1 MNARDILFYGDR
13 TLHGTLA
20 RVPPSE
26 WEREGVCGWWSVKN
40 IVAHLVSFELV
51 LVDVLRNQIDGSD
64 MPYLALYRD
73 PGFNDKEVAKRQ
85 DKNAADTLAEYEETH
100 AIVMGLIE
108 KLTPEKLRE
117 VGTIP
122 WYGDAYSLDDLLVYT
137 QYGHK
142 REHSAQV
149 AVFADVVDAEKG

>member
-20 RVPPSE
+20 RVPQSE

-40 IVAHLVSFELV
+40 IVAHLTSFELV

-73 PGFNDKEVAKRQ
+73 PKFNDSQVEQRQ
-85 DKNAADTLAEYEETH
+85 DKTAAKTLAEYDETH
-100 AIVMGLIE
+100 ALTMALIE

-122 WYGDAYSLDDLLVYT
+122 WYGADYSLDDFLVYT

-149 AVFADVVDAEKG
+149 AVFADVVEAERG

>member
-13 TLHGTLA
+13 TLHATLA
-20 RVPPSE
+20 RVPQSE

-40 IVAHLVSFELV
+40 IVAHLASFELV
-51 LVDVLRNQIDGSD
+51 LVDILRNQVDGSD
-64 MPYLALYRD
+64 MPYLELYRD
-73 PGFNDKEVAKRQ
+73 PTFNDKEVAKRQ
-85 DKNAADTLAEYEETH
+85 DTNAAGTLAEYEETH
-100 AIVMGLIE
+100 AVAMALVE
-108 KLTPEKLRE
+108 KLMPEKLRE

-122 WYGDAYSLDDLLVYT
+122 WYGDEYSLDDFLVYN

-149 AVFADVVDAEKG
+149 AVFADIVDAERG